1 MRMEPVEANGCTQSL
16 LDRLA
21 SLVGQR
27 FQTHVKARVIIQHRQ
42 CMGTPAWVDR
52 GSLKSI
58 CQRLLGIRARSAAS
72 WAWLEDWARSVSMKK
87 RVMVLE
93 PGCAFPSVLMQAA
106 DLACSPA
113 RMALAQIQNSSLC
126 GLRQLYRT
134 SPGTA
139 RLICQSFAALLA
151 VSAEP
156 LVAGLSLIP

>member
-1 MRMEPVEANGCTQSL
+1 MRMEPVEAKGCTQSL

-52 GSLKSI
+52 GPLKSI

-93 PGCAFPSVLMQAA
+93 AGCAFPSVLSKLRILRAPQRGWRWRRSKTLRSVVF
-106 DLACSPA
+106 DSFT
-113 RMALAQIQNSSLC
+113 
-126 GLRQLYRT
+126 GL
-134 SPGTA
+134 
-139 RLICQSFAALLA
+139 LL
-151 VSAEP
+151 
-156 LVAGLSLIP
+156 GRRD